1 DRVTPIGHSQR
12 LAAALPLAE
21 LIPVS
26 GARHMVGLERP
37 DVVNE
42 SLDRLLG
49 RAVGRREQDTTRR
62 SKSDPVGA

>member
-1 DRVTPIGHSQR
+1 MTPIGHSQR

-37 DVVNE
+37 ALVSE

-49 RAVGRREQDTTRR
+49 RAVRRREQATTGR
-62 SKSDPVGA
+62 STSTLVGA